1 MCLILIYSRIKLA
14 CNMVM
19 VLFWFIPSVPPAF
32 RAAGAIPLAA
42 ITSSMACRV
51 YRKLKLGLLDREDQ
65 QRAPGLTA
73 DVMLTTC
80 VQLPPLTDM
89 LTTKDVEAGTSRSF
103 KPTGRSVQIV
113 ESDMKSHQPH
123 TIDSV

>member
-1 MCLILIYSRIKLA
+1 
-14 CNMVM
+14 MVM
-19 VLFWFIPSVPPAF
+19 VLCWFIPSVPPAF
-32 RAAGAIPLAA
+32 RASGAIPLAA

-51 YRKLKLGLLDREDQ
+51 YRKLKLGLLDQE
-65 QRAPGLTA
+65 GA

-89 LTTKDVEAGTSRSF
+89 LTTKDVGAGTSRSF